1 MDNQLLA
8 EAIALLKKDFAE
20 LGQVQLP
27 NMKFV
32 WDLIEGYEKLAV
44 SIITHAEPVITVD
57 TKGPATLAAKA
68 QADKITSKKSELPY

>member
-1 MDNQLLA
+1 MDTQLLS

-32 WDLIEGYEKLAV
+32 WDLIEGYEKLLVASV
-44 SIITHAEPVITVD
+44 DRAEPVITVD
-57 TKGPATLAAKA
+57 TKGTATLAAKA
-68 QADKITSKKSELPY
+68 